1 MHSPSCANTYHDVT
15 TFEVDKILTE
25 HDFSLKQK
33 ILKLTLKDCLF
44 KNYHFLVEVTLKV
57 K

>member
-15 TFEVDKILTE
+15 TFEVDKILRK

-33 ILKLTLKDCLF
+33 ILKLTLKDCIF
-44 KNYHFLVEVTLKV
+44 KNYHFLVKVTLKV